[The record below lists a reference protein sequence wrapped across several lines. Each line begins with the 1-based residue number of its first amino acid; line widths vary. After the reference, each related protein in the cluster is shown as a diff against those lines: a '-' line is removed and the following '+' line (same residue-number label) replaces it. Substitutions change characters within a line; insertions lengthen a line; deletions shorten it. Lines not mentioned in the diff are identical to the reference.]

1 MMYGALIVRGD
12 TMTQFTARSG
22 PWGRGTIV
30 AAALLLW
37 SCASTP
43 PSRSSVAAP
52 VALSQPTADTKLADT
67 ASSPP
72 AQAAGPYEQAVI
84 AATDPLSPTRLVLVS
99 RYGHDRE
106 VTYLLQQ
113 KVDVNSRDKFGGTAL
128 IAAAEG
134 GHEAIVSRLIDA
146 NADVNAKSQDGL
158 TALMAASARGSVP
171 IIKALLGA
179 GADVN
184 ARDNIGETPL
194 FYAVKLGR
202 KSAVEVLLQ
211 HGADPNVQNT
221 HRVSASNSGYTPIMY
236 AAERGPS
243 GARGDWV
250 DIVKL
255 LASKGAQLNVRN
267 NHGFSPLSLAQ
278 RRGDAEIVA
287 VLTQAGAREER
298 TYTSLSDDATL
309 IKAARIGD
317 LQKVETLL
325 RRGASPDVHD
335 DAGVTPLLSAAYEGH
350 LQVVE
355 ALIKAGASINQTPV
369 GLREWAFSASRA
381 PINDHPLMEAAS
393 RGDAALIVAIRRG
406 HTPVVRYLL
415 EQGADPNI
423 VNNRGDA
430 PIFVAA
436 SEGAAE
442 MIALLLK
449 KGVEVN
455 SLETEKLTV
464 SMTNTLQAMG
474 RNTPL
479 IAAAQGG
486 HVPAM
491 KTLIQ
496 GGAQVD
502 HQGFLNK
509 TALFWAVERGY
520 TQAAEALLAAKAD
533 PNINDVEGLTPLM
546 LAARAGN
553 ARLCRLLLDHRADPN
568 RAETPDYPG
577 QGGKA
582 FGASGMTALIYAARG
597 GHDDIVKM
605 LIDANANVNAMTQS
619 GDTAMK
625 EANSNGYR
633 SIVDLLKVAGAQEN

>member
-1 MMYGALIVRGD
+1 MTHCTAL
-12 TMTQFTARSG
+12 TG
-22 PWGRGTIV
+22 PWGRGAAV
-30 AAALLLW
+30 AAVGVLW
-37 SCASTP
+37 GCASVP
-43 PSRSSVAAP
+43 PPQNVVVAPAEQSQAVVTNDAVSAAP
-52 VALSQPTADTKLADT
+52 PQP
-67 ASSPP
+67 
-72 AQAAGPYEQAVI
+72 AGSYEQAVI

-134 GHEAIVSRLIDA
+134 GHEAIVKRLIEA
-146 NADVNAKSQDGL
+146 KADVNAKSQDGL
-158 TALMAASARGSVP
+158 TALMAAASRGSVP
-171 IIKALLGA
+171 IIKALIAGGA
-179 GADVN
+179 EIN

-202 KSAVEVLLQ
+202 REAVEALLQ
-211 HGADPNVQNT
+211 GGADPNVQNT
-221 HRVSASNSGYTPIMY
+221 HRLAASNSGYTPIMY

-243 GARGDWV
+243 GARGEWV
-250 DIVKL
+250 ELINL

-287 VLTQAGAREER
+287 ALTKAGAREER
-298 TYTSLSDDATL
+298 SYTSLSDEATL

-317 LQKVETLL
+317 LQKVESLL
-325 RRGASPDVHD
+325 RLGASPDVRD
-335 DAGVTPLLSAAYEGH
+335 DAGVTPLLSAVYEGH
-350 LQVVE
+350 LKVIEILV
-355 ALIKAGASINQTPV
+355 KAGAKIDEIPV

-381 PINDHPLMEAAS
+381 PMSDHPLMEAAS
-393 RGDAALIVAIRRG
+393 RGDAALLLAIRRG

-415 EQGADPNI
+415 DNKADPKI
-423 VNNRGDA
+423 ANNRGDT

-442 MIALLLK
+442 IITMLLK
-449 KGVEVN
+449 KGVDAD

-479 IAAAQGG
+479 IAAAQAG
-486 HVPAM
+486 HAPAVQA
-491 KTLIQ
+491 LIK
-496 GGAQVD
+496 GGAKVD

-520 TQAAEALLAAKAD
+520 TQVAEVLLAAKSD

-553 ARLCRLLLDHRADPN
+553 ARLCRLLLDHQADPN
-568 RAETPDYPG
+568 RAENPDYPG
-577 QGGKA
+577 QGGKS

-605 LIDANANVNAMTQS
+605 LIDADANVNAMTQS

>member
-1 MMYGALIVRGD
+1 
-12 TMTQFTARSG
+12 MTQFTALSG
-22 PWGRGTIV
+22 PWGRGIAV
-30 AAALLLW
+30 AAAGLLW
-37 SCASTP
+37 GCVSTP
-43 PSRSSVAAP
+43 PSQSSDAAP
-52 VALSQPTADTKLADT
+52 AAPPQAVADTRVIDAP
-67 ASSPP
+67 SSPP
-72 AQAAGPYEQAVI
+72 LQAAAGPYEQAVI

-134 GHEAIVSRLIDA
+134 GHETIVSRLIGA
-146 NADVNAKSQDGL
+146 KADVNAKSQEGL

-171 IIKALLGA
+171 IIRALLGA
-179 GADVN
+179 GAEVN
-184 ARDNIGETPL
+184 ARDNIGETAL

-202 KSAVEVLLQ
+202 KDAVQVLLQ

-221 HRVSASNSGYTPIMY
+221 HSVSASNSGYTPIMY

-243 GARGDWV
+243 GTRGEWV
-250 DIVKL
+250 DIVIL
-255 LASKGAQLNVRN
+255 LASNGAQLNIRN

-287 VLTQAGAREER
+287 ALTRAGAREER

-317 LQKVETLL
+317 LQKVENLL
-325 RRGASPDVHD
+325 RLGASPDVPD

-350 LQVVE
+350 LEVIEMLV
-355 ALIKAGASINQTPV
+355 KAGANINQTPV

-393 RGDAALIVAIRRG
+393 RGDPPLIVAIRRG
-406 HTPVVRYLL
+406 HTPVVGYLL
-415 EQGADPNI
+415 DRGADPKI
-423 VNNRGDA
+423 VNHRGDV

-436 SEGAAE
+436 SEGTAE

-449 KGVEVN
+449 KGVDVN

-486 HVPAM
+486 HVSAM
-491 KTLIQ
+491 EALIQ
-496 GGAQVD
+496 GGAHVD

-553 ARLCRLLLDHRADPN
+553 ARLCRLLLDHQADPN
-568 RAETPDYPG
+568 REENPDYPG

-605 LIDANANVNAMTQS
+605 LIDADANVNAMTQS

-633 SIVDLLKVAGAQEN
+633 TIVDLLKVAGAQEN

>member
-1 MMYGALIVRGD
+1 
-12 TMTQFTARSG
+12 MTQYTALTG
-22 PWGRGTIV
+22 PWGRSVAV
-30 AAALLLW
+30 AAVGLLC
-37 SCASTP
+37 SCASMP
-43 PSRSSVAAP
+43 PADN
-52 VALSQPTADTKLADT
+52 ADTT
-67 ASSPP
+67 PVS
-72 AQAAGPYEQAVI
+72 QAATSASVGSTPLAATGPYEQAVI
-84 AATDPLSPTRLVLVS
+84 AATDPLSATRLVLVS

-134 GHEAIVSRLIDA
+134 GHETIVKRLIEA
-146 NADVNAKSQDGL
+146 KADVNAKSQDGL
-158 TALMAASARGSVP
+158 TALMAASSRGSVP
-171 IIKALLGA
+171 IIKALLA
-179 GADVN
+179 SGADVN
-184 ARDNIGETPL
+184 ARDSIGETPL

-202 KSAVEVLLQ
+202 KEAVEVLLQ
-211 HGADPNVQNT
+211 RGADPNVQNNN
-221 HRVSASNSGYTPIMY
+221 RVAASNSGYTPLMY

-243 GARGDWV
+243 GTRGEWV
-250 DIVKL
+250 EIINL

-287 VLTQAGAREER
+287 ALTKAGAREER
-298 TYTSLSDDATL
+298 SYTSLSDEATL

-317 LQKVETLL
+317 LQKVESLL
-325 RRGASPDVHD
+325 RMGASPDVRD
-335 DAGVTPLLSAAYEGH
+335 DAGVTPLLSSAYEGH
-350 LQVVE
+350 LKVVE
-355 ALIKAGASINQTPV
+355 TLVAAGAKINQVPV

-381 PINDHPLMEAAS
+381 PISDHALMEAAS

-406 HTPVVRYLL
+406 HSPVVRYLL
-415 EQGADPNI
+415 EKGADPKI
-423 VNNRGDA
+423 ANNRGDT

-442 MIALLLK
+442 IISLLLK
-449 KGVEVN
+449 KGVDAN

-486 HVPAM
+486 HAPALEALV
-491 KTLIQ
+491 K
-496 GGAQVD
+496 GGAHVN

-520 TQAAEALLAAKAD
+520 TQAVEALLAAKAD

-553 ARLCRLLLDHRADPN
+553 ARLCRLLLDHQADPN
-568 RAETPDYPG
+568 RVENPDFPG

-605 LIDANANVNAMTQS
+605 LIDADANVNAMTQS

-625 EANSNGYR
+625 EANNNGYR
-633 SIVDLLKVAGAQEN
+633 SIVDLLKVAGAQDN